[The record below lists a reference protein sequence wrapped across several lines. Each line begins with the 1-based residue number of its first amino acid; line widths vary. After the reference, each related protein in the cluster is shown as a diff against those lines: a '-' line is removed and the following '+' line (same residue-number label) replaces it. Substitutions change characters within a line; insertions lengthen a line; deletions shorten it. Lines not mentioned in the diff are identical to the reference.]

1 MPRRL
6 LIQAPAKAPPFDERA
21 ARGYAPPIRKAAL
34 LLANLSDKSREY
46 FDVAIRMPAHGLS
59 EQGIMTPAEVHWNL
73 ETPQLVEQALR
84 RGEGMLAKDGPL
96 VVRTGK
102 HTGRSANDK
111 FIVRDAETE
120 GTIWW
125 DNNKAMTPEHFAVLK
140 SDFLAALGTKETLY
154 VADLFGGSQ
163 PEHRVRVRVINE
175 LAWHNLFIRTL
186 LVRPDAAYLPG
197 FAPEFTII
205 DLPTFRADPAR
216 HGCRSETVIA
226 VNLSEKTILI
236 GGTAYAGEM
245 KKSVFGVL
253 NYMLPAEGVMPMH
266 CSANIGPNGD
276 TAVFFGLSGTGKTTL
291 SADASRTLIGDD
303 EHGWS
308 DTAVFNFEGGCYAKM
323 IRLSPEAEPEI
334 YATTRRFGTVLENV
348 VIDPDTRALDLDD
361 NSHGENTRGA
371 YPIEFIP
378 NSSADNMGP
387 VPKNIVMLTADA
399 FGVLPPIAR
408 LTPDQA
414 MYHFLSGY
422 TAKVA
427 GTEIGVTE
435 PEATF
440 STCFGAP
447 FMPRHPSVYGN
458 LLKER
463 IARGQVS
470 CWLVNTGWTGGKY
483 GTGNRMPI
491 KATRALLNAALD
503 GSLNGAEFRTDP
515 NFGFE
520 VPVAVPG
527 VDAAILNPRDTW
539 ADKADYDAT
548 AEKLV
553 GLFTANFAK
562 FEAHVDAGVLAAAPR
577 AAGTEAPQQ
586 QPEIAT
592 VSAA

>member
-1 MPRRL
+1 MQENIVANRV
-6 LIQAPAKAPPFDERA
+6 PAK
-21 ARGYAPPIRKAAL
+21 G
-34 LLANLSDKSREY
+34 LANLGVET
-46 FDVAIRMPAHGLS
+46 A
-59 EQGIMTPAEVHWNL
+59 AEIHWNL
-73 ETPQLVEQALR
+73 LTPQLVEQAIA
-84 RGEGMLAKDGPL
+84 RGEGVLAKDGPL
-96 VVRTGK
+96 VVRTGA
-102 HTGRSANDK
+102 HTGRSAKDK
-111 FIVRDAETE
+111 FTVRDAETD

-125 DNNKAMTPEHFAVLK
+125 DNNKSMSSDHFAVLK
-140 SDFLAALGTKETLY
+140 ADFLAALAEKQTLF
-154 VADLFGGSQ
+154 VADLHGGSQ

-186 LVRPDAAYLPG
+186 LVRPEAADLTD
-197 FAPEFTII
+197 FEPEFTII
-205 DLPTFRADPAR
+205 DLPSFRADPAR

-226 VNLSEKTILI
+226 VNLTERMILI

-253 NYMLPAEGVMPMH
+253 NYLLPAEGVMPMH
-266 CSANIGPNGD
+266 CSANIGANGD

-291 SADASRTLIGDD
+291 SADPARTLIGDD

-323 IRLSPEAEPEI
+323 IRLSADAEPEI
-334 YATTRRFGTVLENV
+334 HATTRRFGTVLENV
-348 VIDPDTRALDLDD
+348 VVDPVTRELDLDD
-361 NSHGENTRGA
+361 NSLAENSRGA
-371 YPIEFIP
+371 YPIDFIP
-378 NSSADNMGP
+378 NSSADNLGP
-387 VPKNIVMLTADA
+387 VPQNIVMLTADA

-463 IARGQVS
+463 IAKGGVC

-483 GTGNRMPI
+483 GIGSRMPI

-503 GSLNGAEFRTDP
+503 GSLNSAAFRQDE
-515 NFGFE
+515 NFGFQ
-520 VPVAVPG
+520 VPVSVPG
-527 VDAAILNPRDTW
+527 VDGAILNPRETW
-539 ADKADYDAT
+539 ADKDEYDAT
-548 AEKLV
+548 AAKLV
-553 GLFTANFAK
+553 KLFIDNFAK
-562 FEAHVDAGVLAAAPR
+562 FEDHVDAGVREAAPR
-577 AAGTEAPQQ
+577 TQAQSETATAA
-586 QPEIAT
+586 
-592 VSAA
+592 

>member
-1 MPRRL
+1 VVATRE
-6 LIQAPAKAPPFDERA
+6 PAFGLSDQGIET
-21 ARGYAPPIRKAAL
+21 G
-34 LLANLSDKSREY
+34 ANLR
-46 FDVAIRMPAHGLS
+46 
-59 EQGIMTPAEVHWNL
+59 WNYGSA
-73 ETPQLVEQALR
+73 QLIEQAVA
-84 RGEGMLAKDGPL
+84 RGEGILSKDGPL
-96 VVRTGK
+96 VVATGK
-102 HTGRSANDK
+102 HTGRSAKDK

-120 GTIWW
+120 SNIWW
-125 DNNKAMTPEHFAVLK
+125 DNNASISPEHFAALK
-140 SDFLAALGTKETLY
+140 ADFLACVAEKEELF

-186 LVRPDAAYLPG
+186 LVRPEAADLPG
-197 FAPEFTII
+197 FSPEFTII
-205 DLPTFRADPAR
+205 DLPSFRADPAR

-226 VNLSEKTILI
+226 VSLTEKMILI

-245 KKSVFGVL
+245 KKSVFGLL
-253 NYMLPAEGVMPMH
+253 NYLLPAKGIMPMH

-334 YATTRRFGTVLENV
+334 YATTKRFGTVLENV
-348 VIDPDTRALDLDD
+348 VIDPVTRELDLDD
-361 NSHGENTRGA
+361 NRLAENSRGA
-371 YPIEFIP
+371 YPIDFIP
-378 NSSADNMGP
+378 NASADNLGP
-387 VPKNIVMLTADA
+387 VPKNIVFLTADA

-447 FMPRHPSVYGN
+447 FMPRHPTVYGN

-463 IARGQVS
+463 IAKGGVT

-483 GTGNRMPI
+483 GVGSRMPI

-503 GSLNGAEFRTDP
+503 GSLNTAIFRKDP
-515 NFGFE
+515 YFGFE
-520 VPVAVPG
+520 VPIAVPG
-527 VDAAILNPRDTW
+527 VDVDILTP
-539 ADKADYDAT
+539 AT
-548 AEKLV
+548 PV
-553 GLFTANFAK
+553 
-562 FEAHVDAGVLAAAPR
+562 
-577 AAGTEAPQQ
+577 
-586 QPEIAT
+586 
-592 VSAA
+592 

>member
-1 MPRRL
+1 MTASL
-6 LIQAPAKAPPFDERA
+6 SVSLADQGISTGAEIRA
-21 ARGYAPPIRKAAL
+21 NLGTDAL
-34 LLANLSDKSREY
+34 VEEALAN
-46 FDVAIRMPAHGLS
+46 
-59 EQGIMTPAEVHWNL
+59 
-73 ETPQLVEQALR
+73 
-84 RGEGMLAKDGPL
+84 GEGRLAKDGPL
-96 VVRTGK
+96 VVETGK
-102 HTGRSANDK
+102 HTGRSAKDK

-120 GTIWW
+120 NTVWW
-125 DNNKAMTPEHFAVLK
+125 GKTNVPMAPEHFAALK
-140 SDFLAALGTKETLY
+140 ADFMAALADKDKLY

-163 PEHRVRVRVINE
+163 PEHRVRVRVVNE

-186 LVRPDAAYLPG
+186 LVRPTAGELEG
-197 FAPEFTII
+197 FAPEYTII
-205 DLPTFRADPAR
+205 DLPSFRADPER
-216 HGCRSETVIA
+216 HGTRSETVIA
-226 VNLSEKTILI
+226 VNLSEKLILI
-236 GGTAYAGEM
+236 GGTKYAGEM
-245 KKSVFGVL
+245 KKSVFGIL
-253 NYMLPAEGVMPMH
+253 NYLLPAKGVMPMH
-266 CSANIGPNGD
+266 CSANIGPDGK

-334 YATTRRFGTVLENV
+334 YATTKMHGTVLENV
-348 VIDPDTRALDLDD
+348 VMDENGELDLDD
-361 NSHGENTRGA
+361 NSLAENTRGA
-371 YPIEFIP
+371 YPLEFIP
-378 NSSADNMGP
+378 NTSEENLGP
-387 VPKNIVMLTADA
+387 VPSNVVMLTADA
-399 FGVLPPIAR
+399 FGVLPPVAR

-463 IARGQVS
+463 IAKGGVQ
-470 CWLVNTGWTGGKY
+470 CWLLNTGWTGGKY
-483 GTGNRMPI
+483 GVGKRMPI

-503 GSLNGAEFRTDP
+503 GSLNDAEFRKDP
-515 NFGFE
+515 NFGFD

-527 VDAAILNPRDTW
+527 VDSAILDPRSTW
-539 ADKADYDAT
+539 ADKDEYDRT

-553 GLFTANFAK
+553 QLFVDNFQQFAK
-562 FEAHVDAGVLAAAPR
+562 HVDQGVRDAAPQ
-577 AAGTEAPQQ
+577 AA
-586 QPEIAT
+586 
-592 VSAA
+592 

>member
-1 MPRRL
+1 VTQTSPVS
-6 LIQAPAKAPPFDERA
+6 
-21 ARGYAPPIRKAAL
+21 
-34 LLANLSDKSREY
+34 LSDQQLHTN
-46 FDVAIRMPAHGLS
+46 AA
-59 EQGIMTPAEVHWNL
+59 VHWNL
-73 ETPQLVEQALR
+73 GTAQLVEAAVS
-84 RGEGMLAKDGPL
+84 RGEGKLAKDGPL
-96 VVRTGK
+96 VVETGS

-120 GTIWW
+120 NTVWW
-125 DNNKAMTPEHFAVLK
+125 GKTNKGMSPDHFAALK
-140 SDFLAALGTKETLY
+140 ADFLAELAKKDTLF

-163 PEHRVRVRVINE
+163 PEHRVNVRVVNE
-175 LAWHNLFIRTL
+175 LAWHNLFIRTM
-186 LVRPDAAYLPG
+186 LVRPETAELAS
-197 FAPEFTII
+197 FAPEYTII
-205 DLPTFRADPAR
+205 DLPSFRADPAR

-226 VNLSEKTILI
+226 VNLSEKLILI

-245 KKSVFGVL
+245 KKSVFGLL
-253 NYMLPAEGVMPMH
+253 NYLLPVDSVMPMH
-266 CSANIGPNGD
+266 CSANIGPDGD

-323 IRLSPEAEPEI
+323 IRLSEEAEPEI
-334 YATTRRFGTVLENV
+334 YAVTRRFGTVLENV
-348 VIDPDTRALDLDD
+348 VMDEATRELDLDD
-361 NSHGENTRGA
+361 NSKAENTRGA
-371 YPIEFIP
+371 YPIDFIP
-378 NSSADNMGP
+378 NCSEHNMGP
-387 VPKNIVMLTADA
+387 VPKNIIMLTADA
-399 FGVLPPIAR
+399 FGVLPPISR
-408 LTPDQA
+408 LTPEQA

-463 IARGQVS
+463 IAKGGVK

-483 GTGNRMPI
+483 GTGSRMPI

-503 GSLNGAEFRTDP
+503 GSLNSADFRTDP

-520 VPVAVPG
+520 VPVSVPG
-527 VDAAILNPRDTW
+527 VDSGILNPRDTW
-539 ADKADYDAT
+539 SDKAAFDAT
-548 AEKLV
+548 AQKLV
-553 GLFTANFAK
+553 QLFIDNFAQ
-562 FEAHVDAGVLAAAPR
+562 FEEHVDQNVRDSAPKIAA
-577 AAGTEAPQQ
+577 
-586 QPEIAT
+586 
-592 VSAA
+592 

>member
-1 MPRRL
+1 LAHR
-6 LIQAPAKAPPFDERA
+6 APAFT
-21 ARGYAPPIRKAAL
+21 
-34 LLANLSDKSREY
+34 LAN
-46 FDVAIRMPAHGLS
+46 
-59 EQGIMTPAEVHWNL
+59 QGIDTDAELHWNL
-73 ETPQLVEQALR
+73 TTAPLIEQAVR
-84 RGEGMLAKDGPL
+84 RGEGVLAKDGPL
-96 VVRTGK
+96 VVATGK

-120 GTIWW
+120 ATVWW
-125 DNNKAMTPEHFAVLK
+125 GKTNKGMTPEHFAALK
-140 SDFLAALGTKETLY
+140 ADFMTALGQKSTLF
-154 VADLFGGSQ
+154 VQDLFGGSQ

-175 LAWHNLFIRTL
+175 FAWHNLFIRTL
-186 LVRPDAAYLPG
+186 LVRPDAADLAG
-197 FAPEFTII
+197 FEPEYTII
-205 DLPTFRADPAR
+205 DLPSFRADPAR
-216 HGCRSETVIA
+216 HGTRSETVIA
-226 VNLSEKTILI
+226 VNFSEKLILI

-245 KKSVFGVL
+245 KKSVFGIL
-253 NYMLPAEGVMPMH
+253 NYLLPAKGVMPMH
-266 CSANIGPNGD
+266 CSANIGPGGD

-334 YATTRRFGTVLENV
+334 YATTKRFGTVLENV
-348 VIDPDTRALDLDD
+348 VIDPVTRELDFDD
-361 NSHGENTRGA
+361 NSLAENSRGA

-378 NSSADNMGP
+378 NASEKNLGP
-387 VPKNIVMLTADA
+387 VPRNMIFLTADA
-399 FGVLPPIAR
+399 YGVLPPIAK

-422 TAKVA
+422 TARVA

-435 PEATF
+435 PDATF

-463 IARGQVS
+463 IAKGGVD

-483 GTGNRMPI
+483 GVGQRMPI

-503 GSLNGAEFRTDP
+503 GSLNDAEFRVDP
-515 NFGFE
+515 NFGFK

-527 VDAAILNPRDTW
+527 VDSAILDPRSTW
-539 ADKADYDAT
+539 PDAADYDAT
-548 AEKLV
+548 ARKLV
-553 GLFTANFAK
+553 GQFIENFAQ
-562 FEAHVDAGVLAAAPR
+562 FEDHVDEAVRQSAPKAA
-577 AAGTEAPQQ
+577 
-586 QPEIAT
+586 
-592 VSAA
+592 

>member
-1 MPRRL
+1 MRR
-6 LIQAPAKAPPFDERA
+6 QARPVAAVYCIEERGFSLTD
-21 ARGYAPPIRKAAL
+21 RVP
-34 LLANLSDKSREY
+34 S
-46 FDVAIRMPAHGLS
+46 FGLDD
-59 EQGIMTPAEVHWNL
+59 QGIVTGAELHWNL
-73 ETPQLVEQALR
+73 TTAPLVEHAVQR
-84 RGEGMLAKDGPL
+84 TEGLLAKKGPL

-102 HTGRSANDK
+102 HTGRSAQDR
-111 FIVRDAETE
+111 FIVRN
-120 GTIWW
+120 GTSEDTVWW
-125 DNNKAMTPEHFAVLK
+125 GKTNKPMDPEAFDRLHE
-140 SDFLAALGTKETLY
+140 DFLVALGEKDKLF

-186 LVRPDAAYLPG
+186 LVRPEAEELAS
-197 FAPEFTII
+197 FVPEFTMI
-205 DLPTFRADPAR
+205 DLPSFRADPAR

-226 VNLSEKTILI
+226 VNLEKKLVLI

-245 KKSVFGVL
+245 KKSVFGLL
-253 NYMLPAEGVMPMH
+253 NFLLPADGIMPMH
-266 CSANIGPNGD
+266 CSANIGAAGD

-291 SADASRTLIGDD
+291 SADPNRTLIGDD

-334 YATTRRFGTVLENV
+334 YATTKKFGTVLENV
-348 VIDPDTRALDLDD
+348 VIDPVTRELDLDSSEYAE
-361 NSHGENTRGA
+361 NSRGA
-371 YPIEFIP
+371 YPIHYIP
-378 NSSADNMGP
+378 NCSDENMGP

-399 FGVLPPIAR
+399 FGVLPPIAK

-463 IARGQVS
+463 IAKGGVD

-483 GTGNRMPI
+483 GTGKRMPI
-491 KATRALLNAALD
+491 KETRALLNAALD
-503 GSLNGAEFRTDP
+503 GSLKNVEFRRDP

-527 VDAAILNPRDTW
+527 VDSSILDPRSTW
-539 ADKADYDAT
+539 ADKAEYDRT
-548 AEKLV
+548 AAKLV
-553 GLFTANFAK
+553 DLFIENFAQ
-562 FEAHVDAGVLAAAPR
+562 FADQVDEGVRQAAPKVPAAA
-577 AAGTEAPQQ
+577 
-586 QPEIAT
+586 
-592 VSAA
+592 